1 MALLDGKV
9 ALVSGAGPGLGRDI
23 ALACGRQGATVAVG
37 ARTEAN
43 VEAIAAEI
51 EGLGAKATAL
61 RLDICDADSCRSAVE
76 RVVETF
82 GRLDVLVNNAFHA
95 GDRTRFADADLDA
108 WRRTMDVNLFG
119 TLQLTQA
126 CVAPMAE
133 QGDGRVVMV
142 NSMSAVRMRPRFGA
156 YTASKAALA
165 AATKILAV
173 ELGTQG
179 IRVNGVHPGY
189 IWGESVA
196 MYFEHLARQ
205 KGITPDEQY
214 AEVASETALGYLPPS
229 SEIAEAVVFFASDM
243 SKPITGQALGV
254 NAGHWLQGF

>member
-23 ALACGRQGATVAVG
+23 ALACGRQGATVAVA
-37 ARTEAN
+37 ARTEAR
-43 VEAIAAEI
+43 VEVIAAEI
-51 EGLGAKATAL
+51 EGLGAKALAL
-61 RLDICDADSCRSAVE
+61 RLDVCDADSCRGTVE
-76 RVVETF
+76 RVVDTF
-82 GRLDVLVNNAFHA
+82 GRLDILVNNAFHA
-95 GDRTRFADADLDA
+95 GDRTRFADADLDD

-126 CVAPMAE
+126 CVAPMAG

-173 ELGTQG
+173 ELGAQG

-189 IWGESVA
+189 IWGDSVA
-196 MYFEHLARQ
+196 TYFEHLARQ

-243 SKPITGQALGV
+243 SRPITGQALGV
-254 NAGHWLQGF
+254 NAGHWFQGF

>member
-23 ALACGRQGATVAVG
+23 ALACGREGATVAVA
-37 ARTEAN
+37 ARTEHR
-43 VEAIAAEI
+43 VEAIAGEL
-51 EGLGAKATAL
+51 EGLGAKALAL
-61 RLDICDADSCRSAVE
+61 RLDVCDPDSCRGAVE
-76 RVVETF
+76 RVVEAF
-82 GRLDVLVNNAFHA
+82 GGLDVLVNNAFHA
-95 GDRTRFADADLDA
+95 GDRTRFADADLND

-126 CVAPMAE
+126 CVAPMAD

-173 ELGTQG
+173 ELGAQG

-196 MYFEHLARQ
+196 MYSKHLAPQ
-205 KGITPDEQY
+205 KGITPEAQY
-214 AEVASETALGYLPPS
+214 AEVAAETALGYLPPA

-243 SKPITGQALGV
+243 SRPITGQALGV

>member
-9 ALVSGAGPGLGRDI
+9 ALVSGVGPGLGRDI
-23 ALACGRQGATVAVG
+23 ALACARHGAMVAVG

-43 VEAIAAEI
+43 VVAIAAEV
-51 EGLGAKATAL
+51 EGLDAKALAL
-61 RLDICDADSCRSAVE
+61 RLDICDADSCRRAVE

-82 GRLDVLVNNAFHA
+82 GGLDVLVNNAFHA
-95 GDRTRFADADLDA
+95 GDRTHFVDADLED

-126 CVAPMAE
+126 CVAPMAKR
-133 QGDGRVVMV
+133 GDGRVVMV

-173 ELGTQG
+173 ELGAQG
-179 IRVNGVHPGY
+179 IRVNGIHPGY
-189 IWGESVA
+189 IWGDSVA
-196 MYFEHLARQ
+196 MYFEHLARR
-205 KGITPDEQY
+205 KGITPEEQY
-214 AEVASETALGYLPPS
+214 SEVAAETALGYLPPS

>member
-1 MALLDGKV
+1 MRLLDGKV

-23 ALACGRQGATVAVG
+23 ALACGRQGASVVVA
-37 ARTEAN
+37 ARTEAR
-43 VEAIAAEI
+43 VGALAAEV
-51 EGLGAKATAL
+51 EGLGAKALAL
-61 RLDICDADSCRSAVE
+61 RLDVCDSDSCRSAVD

-126 CVAPMAE
+126 CLPPMVA
-133 QGDGRVVMV
+133 QGDGRIVMV

-173 ELGTQG
+173 ELGGQG

-189 IWGESVA
+189 IWGDSVA
-196 MYFEHLARQ
+196 RYFEHLARQ

-214 AEVASETALGYLPPS
+214 AEVASETALGYLAPS
-229 SEIAEAVVFFASDM
+229 GEIAEAVVFFASDM
-243 SKPITGQALGV
+243 SKAITGQALGV
-254 NAGHWLQGF
+254 NAGHWFQGF